1 MSTTTTYSLTKPD
14 KGDRD
19 WATEINDNWDTV
31 DSALT
36 AMLAKDGT
44 RVLSANWDAGAFEIR
59 ALTFESDVTTGTAP
73 FTIASTTVSTNL
85 NADLLDGIQ
94 GAAYLVAAG
103 TTALTGNWDVGAFT
117 LTGTQFISDIAIGTA
132 PLVVTSTTVVTNL
145 NADTVDAK
153 HAAAFVLVDGTA
165 ALTASWDVGS
175 YSITALTFISDQAT
189 GTAPLT
195 VASTTKVTNLNA
207 DTVDGVEGDA
217 LKTIYAH
224 ICIDGGAAAITT
236 GAKYAAAIR
245 LPAGTIVDC
254 TMVVDPSG
262 SIVVDLW
269 KDTYGNW
276 PPTDADTIT
285 AAAVPTVTTATKS
298 QDTTL
303 TGWTTAISDGDII
316 VPNVDSCT
324 TCTSCVLTL
333 KINKT

>member
-1 MSTTTTYSLTKPD
+1 MSTTTTYSLAKPD
-14 KGDRD
+14 EGDRD

-36 AMLAKDGT
+36 AMLAKDGS
-44 RVLSANWDAGAFEIR
+44 RVLSANWDAGAFKIR

-103 TTALTGNWDVGAFT
+103 TTALTGNWDVG
-117 LTGTQFISDIAIGTA
+117 S
-132 PLVVTSTTVVTNL
+132 
-145 NADTVDAK
+145 
-153 HAAAFVLVDGTA
+153 H
-165 ALTASWDVGS
+165 
-175 YSITALTFISDQAT
+175 SITALTFISDQAT

-316 VPNVDSCT
+316 VPNVDSCA